1 MTAKTVLG
9 FTIAGYL
16 ALFFL
21 YLFGPLLIMS
31 STAFNTPDYPQ
42 AYPWEGFT
50 WQWFAALFADDN
62 MMQGLRRSLAIGI
75 GVVCVAVP
83 IGLAGAIV
91 MTQIYARARAL
102 YYVVVVSP
110 VLTPGVI
117 LGISTIVFWDR
128 FATAI
133 HAGYNSIFYSGFALT
148 VLGQSSFISAYAML
162 IILAR
167 LQRFDRSQEEA
178 ALDLGARFTQVFWH
192 VLMPFLRPALFSAA
206 VLAFLSSFE
215 NYNTTT
221 FTILAKTTLTTVLAG
236 RIRQGMTPALSALAV
251 CIIAITLAG
260 AVLYEILKRREEMR
274 AAERARTARL
284 AEEQGMAA
292 VAQPA

>member
-1 MTAKTVLG
+1 VSARAVLRFTVG
-9 FTIAGYL
+9 GYL
-16 ALFFL
+16 LLFFL
-21 YLFGPLLIMS
+21 YLFGPLLVMS
-31 STAFNTPDYPQ
+31 TTAFNSPSYPQ
-42 AYPWEGFT
+42 AYPWQSAT
-50 WQWFAALFADDN
+50 WRWFDALFADAD
-62 MMQGLRRSLAIGI
+62 MMRGLGNSVAIGI
-75 GVVCVAVP
+75 GVVCFSVP
-83 IGLAGAIV
+83 VGLAGAIV

-128 FATAI
+128 FASAI
-133 HAGYNSIFYSGFALT
+133 HAGYNSVFYNGFVLT
-148 VLGQSSFISAYAML
+148 VLGQSSFISAYSML

-167 LQRFDRSQEEA
+167 LQRFDRAQEEA
-178 ALDLGARFTQVFWH
+178 ALDLGAGFTQVFRH
-192 VLMPFLRPALFSAA
+192 ILMPYLRPALFSAS

-251 CIIAITLAG
+251 CIILITLAG
-260 AVLYEILKRREEMR
+260 AVVYEILKRQEDLR
-274 AAERARTARL
+274 ASQRARTARL

-292 VAQPA
+292 VAQLA